1 MAAGS
6 GVAFLEF
13 YPRSVLGIRH
23 LPPLEG
29 GDSFVSREPSLDT
42 PKYPNRI
49 LRGNL
54 SPSES
59 DGLMFLLG
67 FDPSREH
74 VEIIAASHCHEFHS
88 VAIWAQGLRALFFI
102 CLLCCVGVMLTAR
115 AKAKARAKRA
125 SQVRQSNTR
134 RDARFT
140 AVRMLNTLA
149 GR

>member
-1 MAAGS
+1 MGEKLEGQGDSGATSYPFIILKGETETLCSRVAAGS

-59 DGLMFLLG
+59 DGLRFLLG

-74 VEIIAASHCHEFHS
+74 VEIIAASHCH
-88 VAIWAQGLRALFFI
+88 
-102 CLLCCVGVMLTAR
+102 
-115 AKAKARAKRA
+115 
-125 SQVRQSNTR
+125 
-134 RDARFT
+134 
-140 AVRMLNTLA
+140 
-149 GR
+149 

>member
-1 MAAGS
+1 MCGRVAVGN

-59 DGLMFLLG
+59 DGLRFLLG

-74 VEIIAASHCHEFHS
+74 DFFKSDEKYTFLMPLEMSIFSLFHD
-88 VAIWAQGLRALFFI
+88 FFMI
-102 CLLCCVGVMLTAR
+102 
-115 AKAKARAKRA
+115 
-125 SQVRQSNTR
+125 
-134 RDARFT
+134 F
-140 AVRMLNTLA
+140 
-149 GR
+149 

>member
-74 VEIIAASHCHEFHS
+74 VEIIAASHCH
-88 VAIWAQGLRALFFI
+88 
-102 CLLCCVGVMLTAR
+102 
-115 AKAKARAKRA
+115 
-125 SQVRQSNTR
+125 
-134 RDARFT
+134 
-140 AVRMLNTLA
+140 
-149 GR
+149 